1 MEKEIT
7 SLRDDVMKL
16 LKSNADI
23 IKRLES
29 VDFINVEMEKE
40 QVEMN
45 EKANAKCK
53 QPCFKCNECEDTGR
67 TKVSLMKHK
76 KHKACFKAN

>member
-1 MEKEIT
+1 MLDLLEKEIT
-7 SLRDDVMKL
+7 SLKDDVMKL

-40 QVEMN
+40 QV
-45 EKANAKCK
+45 
-53 QPCFKCNECEDTGR
+53 
-67 TKVSLMKHK
+67 
-76 KHKACFKAN
+76 

>member
-1 MEKEIT
+1 
-7 SLRDDVMKL
+7 MKL

-45 EKANAKCK
+45 EKENAKCN
-53 QPCFKCNECEDTGR
+53 QQCFKFYECEYSGG
-67 TKVSLMKHK
+67 TKVCLMKYK
-76 KHKACFKAN
+76 

>member
-1 MEKEIT
+1 
-7 SLRDDVMKL
+7 MKL

-40 QVEMN
+40 QAEMN
-45 EKANAKCK
+45 EKANAKCN
-53 QPCFKCNECEDTGR
+53 QPCVMSVNTVAEQK
-67 TKVSLMKHK
+67 
-76 KHKACFKAN
+76 